1 MSYLLWVLTLMPDTF
16 IVWFVN
22 ILLLLGVIGIV
33 VSFFVKFIPLVN
45 TYRLPIQIG
54 SVIVLMCGIYFKGG
68 IDTEQKWRDRVTE
81 AEAKVVAAE
90 EKSKKT
96 NTIIKTK
103 IVEKVKH
110 VKDVQVVIQEKIV
123 EKEKIIDAE
132 CKVAPDAVDLLN
144 EAARSPGAK
153 K

>member
-33 VSFFVKFIPLVN
+33 VSFFVKFIPIVN
-45 TYRLPIQIG
+45 TYRLPLQIG
-54 SVIVLMCGIYFKGG
+54 SVIVLMCGIYFQGG
-68 IDTEQKWRDRVTE
+68 IDTEQKWRDRVAE
-81 AEAKVVAAE
+81 AEAKIAEAE

-103 IVEKVKH
+103 IVEKIKV
-110 VKDVQVVIQEKIV
+110 VKDVQVVVQEKIV

-132 CKVAPDAVDLLN
+132 CKVAPEAVDILN
-144 EAARSPGAK
+144 EAAKNSGVK

>member
-22 ILLLLGVIGIV
+22 ILLLLGIAGIV
-33 VSFFVKFIPLVN
+33 VSFFVKFIPIVN
-45 TYRLPIQIG
+45 TYKLPIQIG
-54 SVIVLMCGIYFKGG
+54 SILVLLCGIYFKGG
-68 IDTEQKWRDRVTE
+68 IDTEQKWRDRVAE
-81 AEAKVVAAE
+81 AEAKVAE
-90 EKSKKT
+90 AEQKSKKV
-96 NTIIKTK
+96 NTVIKTK

-110 VKDVQVVIQEKIV
+110 VKDVQIVVREKIV

-132 CKVAPDAVDLLN
+132 CKVAPEAVDILN
-144 EAARSPGAK
+144 EAAKTPGAK

>member
-1 MSYLLWVLTLMPDTF
+1 MSYLLWILTLMPDTF

-22 ILLLLGVIGIV
+22 ILLFIGVTGIV

-45 TYRLPIQIG
+45 TYKLPIQIA
-54 SVIVLMCGIYFKGG
+54 SVLILLCGIYFQGG
-68 IDTEQKWRDRVTE
+68 IDTEQKWRDRVAE
-81 AEAKVVAAE
+81 AEAKVAE
-90 EKSKKT
+90 AEAKSQKV

-110 VKDVQVVIQEKIV
+110 VKDVQIVVQEKIV

-132 CKVAPDAVDLLN
+132 CKVAPEAVDILN
-144 EAARSPGAK
+144 EAAKNPAVK

>member
-33 VSFFVKFIPLVN
+33 VSFFVKFIPIVN

-54 SVIVLMCGIYFKGG
+54 SVIVLMCGIYLQGG
-68 IDTEQKWRDRVTE
+68 IDTEQKWRERVAE
-81 AEAKVVAAE
+81 EEAKRAEDE
-90 EKSKKT
+90 EKYKKT

-103 IVEKVKH
+103 SVEKVKH
-110 VKDVQVVIQEKIV
+110 VKDVQVVVQEKIV

-132 CKVAPDAVDLLN
+132 CKVAPEAVDILN
-144 EAARSPGAK
+144 EAAKNPGAK